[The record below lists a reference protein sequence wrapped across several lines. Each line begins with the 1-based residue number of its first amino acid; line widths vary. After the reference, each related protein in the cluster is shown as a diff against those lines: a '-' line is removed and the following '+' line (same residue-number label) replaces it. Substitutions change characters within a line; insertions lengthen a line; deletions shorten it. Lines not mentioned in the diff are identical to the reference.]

1 MSQNFFEHRQYVG
14 VTEVDIKRRKR
25 LRDALKM
32 LGNAAAI
39 VEAVCDKE
47 QDCVDNYPENLQSTD
62 RFEQMESAVD
72 NLNDA
77 LEKIDDVKEHIESAM
92 G

>member
-1 MSQNFFEHRQYVG
+1 
-14 VTEVDIKRRKR
+14 VDTKRRNR

-32 LGNAAAI
+32 LANVAAI
-39 VEAVCDKE
+39 VESVCDKE
-47 QDCVDNYPENLQSTD
+47 EDCMDNYPENLQNTE
-62 RFEQMESAVD
+62 RFENMEAAVD

-77 LEKIDDVKEHIESAM
+77 LEKLDDAKGHIESAI